1 MIKRRINMEYDK
13 KDFRLLKDDHLQP
26 EFDIIWDALH
36 SYAETCLGNKVGQ
49 DAENMEYAD
58 EWAKVCEAMSTIQ
71 DSLCDGEGCG
81 YE

>member
-1 MIKRRINMEYDK
+1 
-13 KDFRLLKDDHLQP
+13 
-26 EFDIIWDALH
+26 
-36 SYAETCLGNKVGQ
+36 
-49 DAENMEYAD
+49 MEYAD